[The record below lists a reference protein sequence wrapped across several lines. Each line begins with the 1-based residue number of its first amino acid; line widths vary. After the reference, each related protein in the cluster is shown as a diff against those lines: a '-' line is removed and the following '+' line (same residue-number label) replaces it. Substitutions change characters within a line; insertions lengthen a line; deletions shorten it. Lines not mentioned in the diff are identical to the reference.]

1 MNTFIE
7 KNNRYRKLEIQI
19 DMLRD
24 RYKAMTG
31 EKRRDKKN
39 KENECSVICGRL
51 KQIYLMYIAHNMT
64 HSLLLIFFSF
74 LKLQLYVIGFN
85 L

>member
-7 KNNRYRKLEIQI
+7 KNNRCRKLEIQI

-31 EKRRDKKN
+31 EKRRDKK
-39 KENECSVICGRL
+39 K
-51 KQIYLMYIAHNMT
+51 
-64 HSLLLIFFSF
+64 
-74 LKLQLYVIGFN
+74 
-85 L
+85 